1 MCLFAASL
9 FLSSCSKDDDQGA
22 PEGTGSLACSFK
34 VDLEG
39 QQTLPNTYGQDKIIL
54 TSGEAELLGMEYFG
68 LQIVQSK
75 GGDSG
80 ESVTLTSFI
89 KAELSKDLPLGDYPV
104 YAVVSGD
111 FSTTS
116 ADMFPLFLA
125 GDVAIQEVVDGM
137 VLTLLENSSKGM
149 RMKLSGQV
157 MKNEWIE
164 GEMIELGLVP
174 LEAEI
179 FMAADLILETTKDG
193 ALLTGGICEC
203 QDPK

>member
-1 MCLFAASL
+1 MFLSYPIQGVHSRRGPGTKIIVQGPGKKPPLGGIAGPRSPILLLPSIWGNQPSPKPGRPQNLIINRYNRKKMKTIAKTIGMCLFAASL

-89 KAELSKDLPLGDYPV
+89 KA
-104 YAVVSGD
+104 
-111 FSTTS
+111 
-116 ADMFPLFLA
+116 
-125 GDVAIQEVVDGM
+125 
-137 VLTLLENSSKGM
+137 
-149 RMKLSGQV
+149 
-157 MKNEWIE
+157 
-164 GEMIELGLVP
+164 
-174 LEAEI
+174 
-179 FMAADLILETTKDG
+179 
-193 ALLTGGICEC
+193 
-203 QDPK
+203 